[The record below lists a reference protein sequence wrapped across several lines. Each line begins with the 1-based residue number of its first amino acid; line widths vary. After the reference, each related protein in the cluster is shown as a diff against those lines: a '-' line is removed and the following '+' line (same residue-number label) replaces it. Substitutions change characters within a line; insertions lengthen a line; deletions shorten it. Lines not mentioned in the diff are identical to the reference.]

1 MAILNLTV
9 WTGLTNFTIDLIGDL
24 QLESMTGYSRTE
36 YRSGGQVISVE
47 IYSENNRF
55 LDLTFN
61 LPEPLEPYTE
71 ELKRLVAGDLR
82 RGRVRITIA
91 ITGSEKTPEV
101 QLNTAFL
108 TKYYRAL
115 CDLARELQIE
125 EPVTLQNLLTYPEIF
140 ITDSADTDVAELLT
154 QVKDLL
160 RQAVAELI
168 AMRRREGEFITRELQ
183 SHLQFILEKCSEI
196 EKLSQQSRQEYFTKY
211 QQSLAELCQNCQL
224 DENRL
229 IQEAGI
235 LAKKLDITEECTRLR
250 SHIQQF
256 TLLLQSEE
264 PVGKQMNFLAQEM
277 NREITTIGSKSESA
291 AISHLV
297 VNLKNELEK
306 IREQIQNVI

>member
-9 WTGLTNFTIDLIGDL
+9 RAGLTNFIIDLIGDL

-71 ELKRLVAGDLR
+71 ELKRLAAGDLR

-91 ITGSEKTPEV
+91 ITGSEKIPEV
-101 QLNTAFL
+101 QLNTALL

-168 AMRRREGEFITRELQ
+168 AMRRREGEFITRELH

-297 VNLKNELEK
+297 VSLKNELEK

>member
-1 MAILNLTV
+1 
-9 WTGLTNFTIDLIGDL
+9 LIGDL

-71 ELKRLVAGDLR
+71 ELKRLVAGNLR

-277 NREITTIGSKSESA
+277 NREITTIGSKSEST

-297 VNLKNELEK
+297 VSLKNELEK

>member
-1 MAILNLTV
+1 M
-9 WTGLTNFTIDLIGDL
+9 
-24 QLESMTGYSRTE
+24 ESMTGYSRTE
-36 YRSGGQVISVE
+36 YRSGGQLISVE

-71 ELKRLVAGDLR
+71 ELKRLVAGNLR

-277 NREITTIGSKSESA
+277 NREITTIGAKSEST

-297 VNLKNELEK
+297 VSLKNELEK

>member
-1 MAILNLTV
+1 
-9 WTGLTNFTIDLIGDL
+9 
-24 QLESMTGYSRTE
+24 
-36 YRSGGQVISVE
+36 
-47 IYSENNRF
+47 
-55 LDLTFN
+55 
-61 LPEPLEPYTE
+61 
-71 ELKRLVAGDLR
+71 
-82 RGRVRITIA
+82 
-91 ITGSEKTPEV
+91 
-101 QLNTAFL
+101 
-108 TKYYRAL
+108 
-115 CDLARELQIE
+115 LQIE

-235 LAKKLDITEECTRLR
+235 LAKKIGHYRGMHPSAQSHSAIYLTITKRRTGRQADEFF
-250 SHIQQF
+250 S
-256 TLLLQSEE
+256 
-264 PVGKQMNFLAQEM
+264 PGN
-277 NREITTIGSKSESA
+277 ESRDYY
-291 AISHLV
+291 HWG
-297 VNLKNELEK
+297 K
-306 IREQIQNVI
+306 IRKYRNFSSGRQSQK

>member
-297 VNLKNELEK
+297 VSLKNELEK

>member
-1 MAILNLTV
+1 
-9 WTGLTNFTIDLIGDL
+9 
-24 QLESMTGYSRTE
+24 LESMTGYSRTE

-71 ELKRLVAGDLR
+71 ELKRLVAGNLR

-277 NREITTIGSKSESA
+277 NREITTIGAKSEST

-297 VNLKNELEK
+297 VSLKNELEK

>member
-1 MAILNLTV
+1 M
-9 WTGLTNFTIDLIGDL
+9 
-24 QLESMTGYSRTE
+24 ESMTGYSRTE

-71 ELKRLVAGDLR
+71 ELKRLVAGNLR

-91 ITGSEKTPEV
+91 ISGLEKTPEV

-277 NREITTIGSKSESA
+277 NREITTIGAKSEST

>member
-36 YRSGGQVISVE
+36 YRSGGQLISVE

-71 ELKRLVAGDLR
+71 ELKHLVAGDLR

-140 ITDSADTDVAELLT
+140 ITDSADTDVAELFT
-154 QVKDLL
+154 QVKDFLH
-160 RQAVAELI
+160 QAVAELI
-168 AMRRREGEFITRELQ
+168 AMRRREGEFITRELH

-196 EKLSQQSRQEYFTKY
+196 ENTSRVWRSCARIVNSTKI
-211 QQSLAELCQNCQL
+211 A
-224 DENRL
+224 
-229 IQEAGI
+229 
-235 LAKKLDITEECTRLR
+235 
-250 SHIQQF
+250 
-256 TLLLQSEE
+256 
-264 PVGKQMNFLAQEM
+264 
-277 NREITTIGSKSESA
+277 
-291 AISHLV
+291 
-297 VNLKNELEK
+297 
-306 IREQIQNVI
+306 

>member
-1 MAILNLTV
+1 
-9 WTGLTNFTIDLIGDL
+9 
-24 QLESMTGYSRTE
+24 LESMTGYSRTE

-71 ELKRLVAGDLR
+71 ELKRLVAGNLR

-277 NREITTIGSKSESA
+277 NREITTIGSKSEST

-297 VNLKNELEK
+297 VSLKNELEK

>member
-36 YRSGGQVISVE
+36 YRSGGQLISVE

-71 ELKRLVAGDLR
+71 ELKRLVAGNLR

-277 NREITTIGSKSESA
+277 NREITTIGAKSEST

-297 VNLKNELEK
+297 VSLKNELEK

>member
-1 MAILNLTV
+1 M
-9 WTGLTNFTIDLIGDL
+9 
-24 QLESMTGYSRTE
+24 ESMTGYSRTE

-71 ELKRLVAGDLR
+71 ELKRLIAGNLR

-160 RQAVAELI
+160 HQAVAELI
-168 AMRRREGEFITRELQ
+168 AMRRREGEFITRELH

-264 PVGKQMNFLAQEM
+264 PVGKQMNFLA
-277 NREITTIGSKSESA
+277 RK
-291 AISHLV
+291 
-297 VNLKNELEK
+297 
-306 IREQIQNVI
+306 

>member
-277 NREITTIGSKSESA
+277 NREITTIGAKSESA

-297 VNLKNELEK
+297 VSLKNELEK

>member
-140 ITDSADTDVAELLT
+140 MTDSADTDVAELFT

>member
-277 NREITTIGSKSESA
+277 NREITTIGAKSEST

>member
-1 MAILNLTV
+1 MTV

-140 ITDSADTDVAELLT
+140 MTDSADTDVAELFT

>member
-1 MAILNLTV
+1 
-9 WTGLTNFTIDLIGDL
+9 
-24 QLESMTGYSRTE
+24 MTGYSRTE

-71 ELKRLVAGDLR
+71 ELKRLVAGNLR

-277 NREITTIGSKSESA
+277 NREITTIGAKSEST

-297 VNLKNELEK
+297 VSLKNELEK

>member
-1 MAILNLTV
+1 
-9 WTGLTNFTIDLIGDL
+9 
-24 QLESMTGYSRTE
+24 MTGYSRTE

-71 ELKRLVAGDLR
+71 ELKRLVAGNLR

-160 RQAVAELI
+160 HQAVAELI

-277 NREITTIGSKSESA
+277 NREITTIGAKSEST

-297 VNLKNELEK
+297 VSLKNELEK

>member
-160 RQAVAELI
+160 HQAVAELI
-168 AMRRREGEFITRELQ
+168 AMRRREGEFITRELH

-277 NREITTIGSKSESA
+277 NREITTIGSKSEST

>member
-1 MAILNLTV
+1 M
-9 WTGLTNFTIDLIGDL
+9 
-24 QLESMTGYSRTE
+24 ESMTGYSRTE

-71 ELKRLVAGDLR
+71 ELKRLVAGNLR

-277 NREITTIGSKSESA
+277 NREITTIGAKSEST

-297 VNLKNELEK
+297 VSLKNELEK

>member
-36 YRSGGQVISVE
+36 YRSGGQLISVE

>member
-36 YRSGGQVISVE
+36 YRSGGQLISVE

-277 NREITTIGSKSESA
+277 NREITTIGSKSEST

-297 VNLKNELEK
+297 VSLKNELEK

>member
-71 ELKRLVAGDLR
+71 ELKRLVVGDLR

-91 ITGSEKTPEV
+91 ITGLEKTPEV

-277 NREITTIGSKSESA
+277 NREITTIGSKSEST

-297 VNLKNELEK
+297 VSLKNELEK